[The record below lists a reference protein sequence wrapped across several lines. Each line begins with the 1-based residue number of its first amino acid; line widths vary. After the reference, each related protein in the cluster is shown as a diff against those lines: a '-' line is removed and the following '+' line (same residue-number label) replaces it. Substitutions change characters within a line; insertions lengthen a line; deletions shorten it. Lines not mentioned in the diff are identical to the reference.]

1 MPEATP
7 YPRLAG
13 RPRVA
18 TSRAL
23 IWIEEPRFQ
32 DWGCPRCAWVF
43 NPSGSPDG
51 KSFEEMKDE
60 YERVREKEF
69 VAQVCAEHPRASI
82 AKA

>member
-18 TSRAL
+18 TSRADM
-23 IWIEEPRFQ
+23 EEPRFQ
-32 DWGCPRCAWVF
+32 GWGCPRCAWVF

-51 KSFEEMKDE
+51 KSFEEMKEE
-60 YERVREKEF
+60 YERLRDKEF
-69 VAQVCAEHPRASI
+69 AAHVCAEFPRASMR
-82 AKA
+82 KA